1 MTPNQFPPGWDE
13 ERIKRVL
20 DHYDSQSDEEA
31 AAEDD
36 AAYDSTTHTMMSVP
50 IDLAPQVRNLIA
62 DFLQQ

>member
-1 MTPNQFPPGWDE
+1 MTQNQFPPGWDE

-31 AAEDD
+31 AAEDN